1 MKKYDIEYTDE
12 AIEDIFKLKKSEK
25 QAYSK
30 LNELLKE
37 LREHPR
43 TGTGKPKRLSSN
55 RPGQWSRRMTEK
67 HRLVYKIEDEKI
79 IVLVLSA
86 YGHYEDK

>member
-1 MKKYDIEYTDE
+1 MKKYDIEYTHE
-12 AIEDIFKLKKSEK
+12 AIKDIVKLKKSE
-25 QAYSK
+25 QAYRK

-43 TGTGKPKRLSSN
+43 TGTGKPKPLSGN
-55 RPGQWSRRMTEK
+55 RPDQWSRRITGK
-67 HRLVYKIEDEKI
+67 HRLVYKIEDETI
-79 IVLVLSA
+79 TVLVIST